1 MLKKDCL
8 LLFAVWVPTVSPEWG
23 EASLGGK
30 AVKCNYA
37 IERRDCS
44 CLRVSNRDGSG
55 SFAPWVPEAM
65 RQAKRELAES
75 RIDMSQSVL

>member
-8 LLFAVWVPTVSPEWG
+8 LLFAVCVLTVSPEWG
-23 EASLGGK
+23 EPSLGDK
-30 AVKCNYA
+30 ATESNYE

-55 SFAPWVPEAM
+55 SFSPLVPEPM
-65 RQAKRELAES
+65 RRAKRELAES